1 MNPRRP
7 PRRKIHLWQSHPAST
22 RDANGGSVS
31 GMSRVEIGCARNV
44 PGIGWI
50 GVGQALQVIDS

>member
-1 MNPRRP
+1 MNPRRL
-7 PRRKIHLWQSHPAST
+7 PRHRIRSWQSHPAST

-50 GVGQALQVIDS
+50 GVRQALQVNDS